1 MMNKSTV
8 TDIMV
13 IVLFYTILFGG
24 AMILNLRKIK
34 DSKYFYTV
42 VSVVMLVLALILRLY
57 KLSDIPRG
65 LHVDEIGMGYD
76 SWCIAHFG
84 VDRYLN
90 SFPMYLSNYG
100 GGQSALYCYITVPLI
115 LLGGFTPLMLRLP
128 SVIFSMLA
136 GIFGWRLVR
145 IVSGKRAS
153 LIYLF
158 IYLTIPYFTQ
168 AGRIALDCNLM
179 LGLSV
184 IMLNVLEYCLRDENY
199 GKRLGFAILG
209 IVTGITFYSYAL
221 SDVVLPL
228 FYLFL
233 VIYLIACKKKVALR
247 SIVSFAVPVLIFAI
261 PQILLQIVNI
271 YGLPAIHIGPM
282 TIPIVLNYRL
292 DDIVFDQVKPNLR
305 WTFDSLFRA
314 DNTDFDSFPQF
325 GALYMFSL
333 PIIAFGG
340 LYTLT
345 RLVKSVREKKIRF
358 ESVILIYTF
367 SVLLFGLFIQGVTT
381 YRINSAFFGLAFF
394 IVATVEFLFARNRQ
408 KFASTALAICLLV
421 LYLINGVQF
430 VDFYF
435 NKYADTV
442 YPQRLFAE
450 DPTDVYNFLDGQS
463 ESVRSRLTYV
473 GGANEAYI
481 YYLWAKEISPYEY
494 DHNKYGNNGDGVKY
508 SFWAPEPYDVSCNYV
523 MYLPEESEI
532 NALIKLGF
540 IEYDF
545 GPYKVYIF
553 E

>member
-1 MMNKSTV
+1 MN
-8 TDIMV
+8 
-13 IVLFYTILFGG
+13 
-24 AMILNLRKIK
+24 NLRNKLKSNYIY
-34 DSKYFYTV
+34 DV
-42 VSVVMLVLALILRLY
+42 VVALMLFAALALRLY
-57 KLSDIPRG
+57 RLSDIPRG

-76 SWCIAHFG
+76 SWSIAHFG

-100 GGQSALYCYITVPLI
+100 GGQSALYCYLTVPFI

-128 SVIFSMLA
+128 SVIFSMIA
-136 GIFGWRLVR
+136 GVFGWRLVR
-145 IVSGKRAS
+145 IVAGKRAGIVFLFVY
-153 LIYLF
+153 LI
-158 IYLTIPYFTQ
+158 IPYFTQ

-184 IMLNVLEYCLRDENY
+184 LMLNILEYCLRDDNY
-199 GKRLGFAILG
+199 GKRLCFVMLG
-209 IVTGITFYSYAL
+209 TVTGITFYSYAL

-233 VIYLIACKKKVALR
+233 VIYLLTCRKKVAIG
-247 SIVSFAVPVLIFAI
+247 SIISFAVPVLIFAI
-261 PQILLQIVNI
+261 PQILLQVVNI

-282 TIPIVLNYRL
+282 TIPVVLNYRL
-292 DDIVFDQVKPNLR
+292 DDIVFDQIKPNLR

-333 PIIAFGG
+333 PVIIFGG
-340 LYTLT
+340 V
-345 RLVKSVREKKIRF
+345 LVFIKLCKSIKEKKINF
-358 ESVILIYTF
+358 ESVILLYAF

-381 YRINSAFFGLAFF
+381 YRINSAFFGLAYF
-394 IVATVEFLFARNRQ
+394 IVAAIEFFFTRNHYGKVYCAVGVILIFAY
-408 KFASTALAICLLV
+408 FV
-421 LYLINGVQF
+421 NGVMF
-430 VDFYF
+430 LDFYF

-450 DPTDVYNFLDGQS
+450 DPTDVYNYLDSQP
-463 ESVRSRLTYV
+463 ENVKSRLTYV

-494 DHNKYGNNGDGVKY
+494 DHNKYGNNGDGKKY
-508 SFWAPEPYDVSCNYV
+508 SFWAPEPYDSSCNYI
-523 MYLPEESEI
+523 MYLPEESEKKT
-532 NALIKLGF
+532 LLELGF
-540 IEYDF
+540 TEHDF
-545 GPYKVYIF
+545 GPYKVYIY

>member
-1 MMNKSTV
+1 MIST
-8 TDIMV
+8 
-13 IVLFYTILFGG
+13 FK
-24 AMILNLRKIK
+24 KIK
-34 DSKYFYTV
+34 DSKYFYIV
-42 VSVVMLVLALILRLY
+42 VSAAMLLLALIIRLY

-90 SFPMYLSNYG
+90 RFPMYLSNYG
-100 GGQSALYCYITVPLI
+100 GGQSALYCYLTVPFI
-115 LLGGFTPLMLRLP
+115 LVGGFTPLMLRLP
-128 SVIFSMLA
+128 SMIFSMLA

-158 IYLTIPYFTQ
+158 IFLAIPYFTQ

-199 GKRLGFAILG
+199 GKKICFVVLGT
-209 IVTGITFYSYAL
+209 VTGITFYSYAL

-233 VIYLIACKKKVALR
+233 VIYLIAARKKVAIS
-247 SIVSFAVPVLIFAI
+247 SIISFAVPVIIFAI
-261 PQILLQIVNI
+261 PQVLLQIVNI

-292 DDIVFDQVKPNLR
+292 DDIVFDQIKPNLR

-333 PIIAFGG
+333 PVIAFGG
-340 LYTLT
+340 LLTLT

-394 IVATVEFLFARNRQ
+394 IVATIEFLFARNRQ
-408 KFASTALAICLLV
+408 KFASTALAVCLMA
-421 LYLINGVQF
+421 LYLIKGVQF

-450 DPTDVYNFLDGQS
+450 DPTDVYNFLDSQP
-463 ESVRSRLTYV
+463 ESVKSRLTYV

-494 DHNKYGNNGDGVKY
+494 DHNKYGNNGDGLKY
-508 SFWAPEPYDVSCNYV
+508 SFWAPEPYDTACNYV
-523 MYLPEESEI
+523 MYLPEDSERES
-532 NALIKLGF
+532 LIELDFK
-540 IEYDF
+540 EYDF
-545 GPYKVYIF
+545 GPYKVYLH

>member
-1 MMNKSTV
+1 
-8 TDIMV
+8 
-13 IVLFYTILFGG
+13 
-24 AMILNLRKIK
+24 MILNLRKIK

-100 GGQSALYCYITVPLI
+100 GGQSALYCYLTVPFI

-153 LIYLF
+153 IIYLF

-199 GKRLGFAILG
+199 GKKTCFVLLGT
-209 IVTGITFYSYAL
+209 VTGITFYSYAL

-233 VIYLIACKKKVALR
+233 IIYLIAIRKKVAI
-247 SIVSFAVPVLIFAI
+247 SSMIAFTIPVIIFAI
-261 PQILLQIVNI
+261 PQILLQVVNI

-394 IVATVEFLFARNRQ
+394 IVATVEFLFDRNRQ

-450 DPTDVYNFLDGQS
+450 DPTDVYNFLDDQP
-463 ESVRSRLTYV
+463 ENVKSRLTYV

>member
-1 MMNKSTV
+1 
-8 TDIMV
+8 
-13 IVLFYTILFGG
+13 
-24 AMILNLRKIK
+24 MIFNLQKIK
-34 DSKYFYTV
+34 ESKYFYTV
-42 VSVVMLVLALILRLY
+42 SSMVMLFIALILRLY
-57 KLSDIPRG
+57 NLSDIPRG

-100 GGQSALYCYITVPLI
+100 GGQSALYCYLTIPFI
-115 LLGGFTPLMLRLP
+115 LVGGFTPLMLRLP
-128 SVIFSMLA
+128 SVIFSMFA

-145 IVSGKRAS
+145 IVAGKRAS
-153 LIYLF
+153 IIYLF

-184 IMLNVLEYCLRDENY
+184 IMLNLLEYCLRDENF
-199 GKRLGFAILG
+199 GKSFCFVMLG

-233 VIYLIACKKKVALR
+233 VIYLIACRKRVAIR
-247 SIVSFAVPVLIFAI
+247 SIISFAVPVLIFAI
-261 PQILLQIVNI
+261 PQILLQVVNI

-292 DDIVFDQVKPNLR
+292 DDIVFDQIKPNLR

-333 PIIAFGG
+333 PVIAFGG
-340 LYTLT
+340 ILCLI
-345 RLVKSVREKKIRF
+345 RLFKSVREKNLRF
-358 ESVILIYTF
+358 DSVILIYTF

-381 YRINSAFFGLAFF
+381 YRINSAFFGLSYL
-394 IVATVEFLFARNRQ
+394 IVATVEFFFTRERYG
-408 KFASTALAICLLV
+408 KLACGLGIILV
-421 LYLINGVQF
+421 LAYLINAVLF
-430 VDFYF
+430 LDFYF

-450 DPTDVYNFLDGQS
+450 DPTDVYDFLDSQP
-463 ESVRSRLTYV
+463 ESVKSRLTYV

-494 DHNKYGNNGDGVKY
+494 DHNKYGNNGDGLKY
-508 SFWAPEPYDVSCNYV
+508 SFWAPEPYDVNCNYI
-523 MYLPEESEI
+523 MYLPEESERK
-532 NALIKLGF
+532 ALLELGF
-540 IEYDF
+540 KEYDF
-545 GPYKVYIF
+545 GAYKMYIF
-553 E
+553 ECS